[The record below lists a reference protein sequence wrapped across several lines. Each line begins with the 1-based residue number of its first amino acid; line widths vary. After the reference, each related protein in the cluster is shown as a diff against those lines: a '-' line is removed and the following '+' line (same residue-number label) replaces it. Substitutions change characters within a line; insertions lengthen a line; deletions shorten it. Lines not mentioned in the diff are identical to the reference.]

1 MPPPIAPAEVHV
13 NSDIRNTM
21 RALLAAHDATRML
34 ADETPQM
41 LAYTAGFR
49 AAFVLLAGALNIELG
64 EVRTWNLHCK

>member
-1 MPPPIAPAEVHV
+1 MPQPIKPSEVHL
-13 NSDIRNTM
+13 NSDIRLTM
-21 RALLAAHDATRML
+21 RALLATHDATRML

-64 EVRTWNLHCK
+64 EGCMIWNRS